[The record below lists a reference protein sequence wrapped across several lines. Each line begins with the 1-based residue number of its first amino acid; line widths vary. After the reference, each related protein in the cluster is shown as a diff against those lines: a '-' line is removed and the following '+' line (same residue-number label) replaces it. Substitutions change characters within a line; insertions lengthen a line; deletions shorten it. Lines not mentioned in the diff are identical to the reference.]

1 MITGNL
7 GIIENRKLRK
17 LLTKGPSYREQ
28 NNINWDTNQ
37 KILKK
42 AIRDYKRQWAK
53 KEKVDSRVLDEWQCK
68 ILETVQ
74 ARIDKL
80 KTKNKNPCKKHVLSD
95 ETCKNYLEDFQKQ
108 FVLVPADKAS
118 NNILI
123 VCKKYYLDV
132 VLKELD
138 TCNGTSPQTYTPCGT
153 HVENLITAH
162 QEFLHNQNIKIPTDM
177 KQLPTF
183 YWLSKMH
190 KNPIGSRFIAASSAC
205 TTKPLSQLLTS
216 SLKLITKHFKEYCE

>member
-28 NNINWDTNQ
+28 NNINWETNQ

-42 AIRDYKRQWAK
+42 AIRDYKRQCAK

-80 KTKNKNPCKKHVLSD
+80 KTKNKNPRKKTCSIRRNFQNLSR
-95 ETCKNYLEDFQKQ
+95 EFPKT
-108 FVLVPADKAS
+108 
-118 NNILI
+118 
-123 VCKKYYLDV
+123 VCI
-132 VLKELD
+132 
-138 TCNGTSPQTYTPCGT
+138 S
-153 HVENLITAH
+153 
-162 QEFLHNQNIKIPTDM
+162 
-177 KQLPTF
+177 
-183 YWLSKMH
+183 S
-190 KNPIGSRFIAASSAC
+190 SRQS
-205 TTKPLSQLLTS
+205 
-216 SLKLITKHFKEYCE
+216 

>member
-74 ARIDKL
+74 DKL
-80 KTKNKNPCKKHVLSD
+80 KTKNKNPRKKHVLSD
-95 ETCKNYLEDFQKQ
+95 ETCKNYLKDFQKQ

-123 VCKKYYLDV
+123 VAK
-132 VLKELD
+132 
-138 TCNGTSPQTYTPCGT
+138 N
-153 HVENLITAH
+153 IT
-162 QEFLHNQNIKIPTDM
+162 
-177 KQLPTF
+177 
-183 YWLSKMH
+183 
-190 KNPIGSRFIAASSAC
+190 
-205 TTKPLSQLLTS
+205 
-216 SLKLITKHFKEYCE
+216 